1 MQAFSGMRRNSSDLQ
16 ILKFALWTAFL
27 LVYQAA
33 TSVATYLPPLIGIF
47 FTYMIIL
54 NIEKNKKVKKYDKR
68 WYFAI
73 FYLIFAEQVHGYAL
87 FSTMIGFL
95 LFYYLV
101 SDWLL
106 VTFKSREILLIVFV
120 ASGYLMTCL
129 ITLLLRYVA
138 NLPMLNFDHRYFIYI
153 AFEALL
159 ATILFRERF
168 A

>member
-1 MQAFSGMRRNSSDLQ
+1 MRRNSSDLQ
-16 ILKFALWTAFL
+16 ILKSALWVAFL

-54 NIEKNKKVKKYDKR
+54 TIEKNKKVKKYDNR

-101 SDWLL
+101 CDWLL
-106 VTFKSREILLIVFV
+106 VTFKSREILLMVFV
-120 ASGYLMTCL
+120 ASGYFMTYL
-129 ITLLLRYVA
+129 ISLLLLYAV
-138 NLPMLNFDHRYFIYI
+138 NLPMLNFDYEYSIYI
-153 AFEALL
+153 ISEAVL